1 MHLKLRTGKGNMMMI
16 MIMIAGVIIV
26 AVLVVMTVH
35 FVFFAEKRV
44 QGESDDIALRLAR
57 QLNQNDNAGFL
68 NNIVSY
74 SRESVFNSRKT
85 YNSIKERAEQL
96 EPLARQLSTD
106 AREGAVL
113 VEQERQALS
122 RHTLAELRKSI
133 EDAAKEGRASVT
145 LPWAS
150 YAQPEIKTVEIGYI
164 KDVESNVASP
174 TGNDELLAF
183 DKSAGNL
190 TNADFY
196 KANRNLSL
204 PDADSDLTFK
214 LSSLPAPIKD
224 TISPPRL
231 AGPKAF
237 KMEYDLVKD
246 GKFVSPTPQYLPS
259 AARIGVVSTVKVSI
273 GKENQSTVPV
283 WSTGVACG
291 ASPPP

>member
-1 MHLKLRTGKGNMMMI
+1 MMMI

-26 AVLVVMTVH
+26 AVLVIMTVH

-68 NNIVSY
+68 NNIMCY

-85 YNSIKERAEQL
+85 YDIIKDRAEQL
-96 EPLARQLSTD
+96 EPLARQLQTD
-106 AREGAVL
+106 ARDGALL
-113 VEQERQALS
+113 VEQERQALM
-122 RHTLAELRKSI
+122 RHTVAELRKNI
-133 EDAAKEGRASVT
+133 EDASKEGRNSVT

-150 YAQPEIKTVEIGYI
+150 YAPPEIKTVEIGYI
-164 KDVESNVASP
+164 NEVESNAEGP
-174 TGNDELLAF
+174 TGNDELLSF
-183 DKSAGNL
+183 DKSTGNL
-190 TNADFY
+190 TASNFY
-196 KANRNLSL
+196 KANRNLAL
-204 PDADSDLTFK
+204 PDADADLNFK

-237 KMEYDLVKD
+237 KMQYELLKD
-246 GKFVSPTPQYLPS
+246 GKFVNPTPEYLPS
-259 AARIGVVSTVKVSI
+259 AARIGVLSTVKISI